1 MLYYKKE
8 ENREDWNKKKKGKQK
23 TNYIRNEKL
32 IILNENIN
40 QMNMRIRINKNKKQ
54 YKKQNKKGIMKIR
67 NKWIKN
73 NKYKKRNQQN
83 LQKTKQQQIIHNY
96 NQKDNLKIRGKV
108 D

>member
-40 QMNMRIRINKNKKQ
+40 
-54 YKKQNKKGIMKIR
+54 
-67 NKWIKN
+67 
-73 NKYKKRNQQN
+73 
-83 LQKTKQQQIIHNY
+83 
-96 NQKDNLKIRGKV
+96 
-108 D
+108 